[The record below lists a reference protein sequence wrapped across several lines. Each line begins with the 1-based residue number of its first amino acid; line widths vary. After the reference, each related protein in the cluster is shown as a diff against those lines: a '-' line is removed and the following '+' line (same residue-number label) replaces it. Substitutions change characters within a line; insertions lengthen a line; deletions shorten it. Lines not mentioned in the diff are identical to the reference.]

1 MLFRSFW
8 THQRSTE
15 EMRPNLIAMEIKIS
29 NQARTYLARV
39 LKLTSQWALHNANS
53 KGTTPRKSAQL
64 LQEQERNTQS
74 ADSMLFRSFRTHQR
88 STEEMR
94 PNLIAMEIKISNQAR
109 TYLARVLKLTSQ
121 WALHNANSKGTTPRK
136 SAQLLQE
143 QERNTQSADS
153 MLFRSFWTHQRS
165 TEEMRPNLIAMEIK
179 ISNQART
186 YLARVLK
193 LTSQWALHNANSK
206 GTTPRKSAQLLQE
219 QERNTQSADSMLFRS
234 FRTHQRSTE
243 EMRPNLIAMEIKI
256 SNQARTYLARVL
268 KLTSQ
273 WALHNAN
280 SKGTTP
286 RKSAQLLQEQERNT
300 QSADSMLFRSFWTHQ
315 RSTEE
320 MRPNLIAMEIKISNQ
335 AGTYLARVLKLTS
348 QWALH
353 NANSKGTT
361 PRKSAQLLQEQE
373 RNTQSADSMLFRSFW
388 THQRS
393 TEEMRPNL
401 IAMEIKISN
410 QARTYLARVLKLT
423 QTIPSIT

>member
-1 MLFRSFW
+1 M
-8 THQRSTE
+8 
-15 EMRPNLIAMEIKIS
+15 K
-29 NQARTYLARV
+29 
-39 LKLTSQWALHNANS
+39 
-53 KGTTPRKSAQL
+53 
-64 LQEQERNTQS
+64 
-74 ADSMLFRSFRTHQR
+74 
-88 STEEMR
+88 
-94 PNLIAMEIKISNQAR
+94 IKISNQAR

-165 TEEMRPNLIAMEIK
+165 TEKMRPNLIAMK
-179 ISNQART
+179 
-186 YLARVLK
+186 
-193 LTSQWALHNANSK
+193 
-206 GTTPRKSAQLLQE
+206 
-219 QERNTQSADSMLFRS
+219 
-234 FRTHQRSTE
+234 
-243 EMRPNLIAMEIKI
+243 IKI

-315 RSTEE
+315 RSTEK
-320 MRPNLIAMEIKISNQ
+320 MRPNLIAMKIKISNQ
-335 AGTYLARVLKLTS
+335 ARTYLARVLKLTS

-393 TEEMRPNL
+393 TEKMRPLACDLDGNECL
-401 IAMEIKISN
+401 LQTHNCSSSASCTDTVGSYNCTCYSGFSGDGKSCNGMLQLVSIRGT
-410 QARTYLARVLKLT
+410 QAPPSVRELHVFLEFAGFYRRFIPGFAQHSAPLNVLAGMGASFLWTKSSDAASTPVKRSLT
-423 QTIPSIT
+423 TAPVHSVSWLFCLVWQPCSRY